1 VIPLFVLAHFAH
13 HLVIALPVP
22 LLPFIRNEFALD
34 YTQAGVVIMAFNLAY
49 GISQLPSGWLADRIG
64 SRVLLTVGTA
74 GVALAGLLVGLSQT
88 HFMLITFLVL
98 MGIAGGGYH
107 PSAAPLISRSVE
119 PKNRGRALGFHMIG
133 GSGSFFLAPLVGAG
147 IAACYGWRASFT
159 WLAIPTALFGIA
171 FYVLLGRRP
180 ELNRLSKTISEYCDK
195 AQPPSSDLPQLI
207 PFMVLNI
214 FAAGVNFSVISFIPL
229 FMIDHFGVAETI
241 AASSLSIMYSAGLW
255 ASPLGGYISDRLG
268 KIRVALVACL
278 VTGPLIY
285 LLNIVPSGLGIG
297 AVLLMFGITMYIRQ
311 PASESYIISQ
321 TPEHRRSTILG
332 IYYFAS
338 MEAGGIFS
346 PIIGNCID
354 RFGFQPTFTGAG
366 IAILMV
372 SLVCAIFLRHNRD

>member
-1 VIPLFVLAHFAH
+1 
-13 HLVIALPVP
+13 
-22 LLPFIRNEFALD
+22 
-34 YTQAGVVIMAFNLAY
+34 MAFNLAY

>member
-1 VIPLFVLAHFAH
+1 MVPLFVLAHFAH

-34 YTQAGVVIMAFNLAY
+34 YTQAGVVIMAFNLSY

-64 SRVLLTVGTA
+64 PRVLLTIGTL

-88 HFMLITFLVL
+88 HFMLIAFLVL

-107 PSAAPLISRSVE
+107 PSATPLISRSVE

-133 GSGSFFLAPLVGAG
+133 GSGSFFLAPLLGAG

-159 WLAIPTALFGIA
+159 WLAIPAALFGIA
-171 FYVLLGRRP
+171 FYIVLGRRP
-180 ELNRLSKTISEYCDK
+180 ELNRLTKAISEYHDK
-195 AQPPSSDLPQLI
+195 AQSSPNYLPQLI
-207 PFMVLNI
+207 PFMVLNV
-214 FAAGVNFSVISFIPL
+214 FTAGVNFSVISFIPL
-229 FMIDHFGVAETI
+229 FMIDHFGVAEAA
-241 AASSLSIMYSAGLW
+241 AASFISIIYFAGLW
-255 ASPLGGYISDRLG
+255 ASPLGGYISDRIG
-268 KIRVALVACL
+268 KVRVVLVACL

-297 AVLLMFGITMYIRQ
+297 AVLLMFGIAMYIRM
-311 PASESYIISQ
+311 PASESYIINQ

-346 PIIGNCID
+346 PVIGVCID

-372 SLVCAIFLRHNRD
+372 TLVCAVFLRHNRD